1 MTIVGGEILTV
12 EVVRGT
18 MGLLEGE
25 AERLTSI
32 QMHRRMQVNYDCSI
46 YNKSSNVATYCQLP
60 QHRRRLKL

>member
-1 MTIVGGEILTV
+1 
-12 EVVRGT
+12 